1 VQKNDFDEKINP
13 DIAGSMTKTI
23 IDSDW
28 IFEEAQTLIDQMEEQ
43 KKAEL
48 EDRPVVPVAYR
59 EITPIYKD
67 VASRKGLITVEDLE
81 SQEENTKILYELL
94 KFYGRDANIHDMY
107 GLFKTI
113 MKKNPNPKKMKTLRS
128 EEHQKPNEQE
138 TRSMFITALS
148 ELKYMGYLSQTR

>member
-1 VQKNDFDEKINP
+1 
-13 DIAGSMTKTI
+13 MTKTI

-28 IFEEAQTLIDQMEEQ
+28 IFEEAQKLIDQMDEQ
-43 KKAEL
+43 KKAEQ
-48 EDRPVVPVAYR
+48 EDRPVPPIAYR
-59 EITPIYKD
+59 EITPIYKN
-67 VASRKGLITVEDLE
+67 VATRKGLITVEDLE

-113 MKKNPNPKKMKTLRS
+113 MKKNPNPKKALRS
-128 EEHQKPNEQE
+128 EEYQKPNDQE

>member
-1 VQKNDFDEKINP
+1 
-13 DIAGSMTKTI
+13 MTKTI

-28 IFEEAQTLIDQMEEQ
+28 IFEEAQNLIDQIDEQ
-43 KKAEL
+43 KKAEQ
-48 EDRPVVPVAYR
+48 EDRPGKEKVPPVENR
-59 EITPIYKD
+59 ENKNTSTPIHKN
-67 VASRKGLITVEDLE
+67 AAARKGLITVEDLE

-113 MKKNPNPKKMKTLRS
+113 MKKSPNPKKALRS
-128 EEHQKPNEQE
+128 EEYQKPNDQE